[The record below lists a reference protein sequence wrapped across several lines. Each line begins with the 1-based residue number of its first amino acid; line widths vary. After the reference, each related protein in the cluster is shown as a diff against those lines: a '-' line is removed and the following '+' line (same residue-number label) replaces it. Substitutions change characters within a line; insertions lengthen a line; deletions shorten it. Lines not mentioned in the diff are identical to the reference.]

1 MVQKN
6 TILIVDDHPLFRE
19 GLKSMIV
26 GCGKYEIVGEAE
38 TGAEAVLISAELKP
52 DLVLLDIS
60 LPDRNGLLLVQDIKR
75 SSPMSRLMVVT
86 MYSKIDYVV
95 KAFQMGVLG
104 YVTKE
109 SAPEKLLQGIECVLQ
124 NEYFMDAS
132 ICHKVI
138 ERLTRSPQKG
148 AITGNDVAYG
158 TLTSREQEV
167 MGLLAEGL
175 NPRQIADRLCISL
188 KTVENHR
195 SNIMNKLDLHSL
207 HELVR
212 YAARLGLIDV
222 DLWQN

>member
-1 MVQKN
+1 MVRKS

-38 TGAEAVLISAELKP
+38 TGEEAVLMSTELKP
-52 DLVLLDIS
+52 DLILLDIS
-60 LPDRNGLLLVQDIKR
+60 LPDRNGLLLVQDMKR
-75 SSPMSRLMVVT
+75 SSPESRLMVVT
-86 MYSKIDYVV
+86 MYSKIDYVIR
-95 KAFQMGVLG
+95 AFQIGVSG
-104 YVTKE
+104 YLTKD

-124 NEYFMDAS
+124 NEYFMDPS
-132 ICHKVI
+132 ISHKVI
-138 ERLTRSPQKG
+138 ERLTRSPQRG
-148 AITGNDVAYG
+148 GSTGTDVAYG

-167 MGLLAEGL
+167 MCLLAEGL

-195 SNIMNKLDLHSL
+195 SNIMNKLDLHSI

-222 DLWQN
+222 DLWKS